1 MPNIGEIE
9 RRTMLSEAQIELRA
23 TENGD
28 KKAVITG
35 YGAVFNSE
43 SRNLGGFTETI
54 HPAAFDNVLSS
65 NPDVIGVFNH
75 DRNLL
80 LGRTSNGT
88 MKLTTDAYGLR
99 YEITPNTNTSIGK
112 DVTEWVRDRS
122 VVGSSFAFAISKDKG
137 DSWSTDARGMRRRE
151 VRNIALLEDVGPV
164 ARPAYDSSSVVVSRR
179 AIELALGDINRPNQ
193 TMANAAKRG
202 LKLAERNEGVDG
214 VLVGIAERLAAREI
228 VSIEEVAYLSAVY
241 ERCLAAKTIGW
252 SGTPAWVEWQLA
264 GGDTGQKWIAR
275 RSTPMVVPE
284 ERAKPN
290 ELSEG
295 DFVLWDGG
303 TGRVEYVM
311 RDGSLQG
318 QTATPDSPLAVI
330 TPFDD
335 DEPEDY
341 LVVVMVSEL
350 EKIDDLADEDEMG
363 EERAAGDESQSTPA
377 PKKDQITG
385 SDKNK
390 PGSAKNAGGKI
401 NLSKAARAG
410 LQNKVRDHN
419 AAMKEDDK
427 PAWSRTTL
435 GQLLAVYRR
444 GSGAY
449 STSHRPGVSRAAWSM
464 ARVNAYLF
472 LLRNGRPKDAKYVT
486 DNDLLPADHPK
497 SSKERSHEV
506 DVEQRAVSLVPSQ
519 GMAAAAR
526 RGLKLHEAGRS
537 GDGLKPETVAR
548 AHKIAARDELTPE
561 HVREMRAWFARHKVD
576 RRPGWDA
583 AGKETPGFVAW
594 ELWGGNAG
602 QEWSES
608 KVKQM
613 DGDSEAGES
622 RDVEVPAEIVEEA
635 AQVVVESPKQE
646 RGEDFSGKIASL
658 KATILR
664 NSLHGDS

>member
-9 RRTMLSEAQIELRA
+9 RRTMLSEAQFELRA
-23 TENGD
+23 TENGE
-28 KKAVITG
+28 KQAVITG

-43 SRNLGGFTETI
+43 SRNLGGFVETI
-54 HPAAFDNVLSS
+54 HPAAFDEVLSS

-112 DVTEWVRDRS
+112 DTVEWVRDRT

-228 VSIEEVAYLSAVY
+228 VSIEEVAYLSGVY
-241 ERCLAAKTIGW
+241 ERCLAAKTVGW

-264 GGDTGQKWIAR
+264 GGDTGQKWVAR
-275 RSTPMVVPE
+275 RSEPAE
-284 ERAKPN
+284 E
-290 ELSEG
+290 
-295 DFVLWDGG
+295 
-303 TGRVEYVM
+303 VE
-311 RDGSLQG
+311 
-318 QTATPDSPLAVI
+318 
-330 TPFDD
+330 
-335 DEPEDY
+335 E
-341 LVVVMVSEL
+341 
-350 EKIDDLADEDEMG
+350 
-363 EERAAGDESQSTPA
+363 
-377 PKKDQITG
+377 
-385 SDKNK
+385 
-390 PGSAKNAGGKI
+390 
-401 NLSKAARAG
+401 
-410 LQNKVRDHN
+410 
-419 AAMKEDDK
+419 
-427 PAWSRTTL
+427 
-435 GQLLAVYRR
+435 
-444 GSGAY
+444 
-449 STSHRPGVSRAAWSM
+449 
-464 ARVNAYLF
+464 
-472 LLRNGRPKDAKYVT
+472 
-486 DNDLLPADHPK
+486 
-497 SSKERSHEV
+497 
-506 DVEQRAVSLVPSQ
+506 RAVSLVPSE

-537 GDGLKPETVAR
+537 GDGLKPETVPR
-548 AHKIAARDELTPE
+548 AKRIAAREELTPD

-576 RRPGWDA
+576 RRPGWDK
-583 AGKETPGFVAW
+583 AGEETPGFVAW

-613 DGDSEAGES
+613 DGDSEADES
-622 RDVEVPAEIVEEA
+622 REVAAVEVPAEIVEEA
-635 AQVVVESPKQE
+635 APVVVESPKQE
-646 RGEDFSGKIASL
+646 RGEDFAGKIASL

>member
-23 TENGD
+23 TENGE
-28 KKAVITG
+28 KKPVITG

-43 SRNLGGFTETI
+43 SRNLGGFVESI
-54 HPAAFDNVLSS
+54 HPAAFDEVLSS

-99 YEITPNTNTSIGK
+99 YEITPNVNTSIGK
-112 DVTEWVRDRS
+112 DVTEWVKDRT

-137 DSWSTDARGMRRRE
+137 DSWSTDSRGMRRRE

-228 VSIEEVAYLSAVY
+228 VSVEEVAYLAGIY
-241 ERCLAAKTIGW
+241 ERCLSAKAVGW
-252 SGTPAWVEWQLA
+252 SGTPAWIEWQLA
-264 GGDTGQKWIAR
+264 GGDTGQKWVAR
-275 RSTPMVVPE
+275 RAASDDE
-284 ERAKPN
+284 EKAERLIPN
-290 ELSEG
+290 E
-295 DFVLWDGG
+295 
-303 TGRVEYVM
+303 
-311 RDGSLQG
+311 
-318 QTATPDSPLAVI
+318 
-330 TPFDD
+330 
-335 DEPEDY
+335 
-341 LVVVMVSEL
+341 
-350 EKIDDLADEDEMG
+350 
-363 EERAAGDESQSTPA
+363 
-377 PKKDQITG
+377 
-385 SDKNK
+385 
-390 PGSAKNAGGKI
+390 
-401 NLSKAARAG
+401 
-410 LQNKVRDHN
+410 
-419 AAMKEDDK
+419 
-427 PAWSRTTL
+427 
-435 GQLLAVYRR
+435 
-444 GSGAY
+444 
-449 STSHRPGVSRAAWSM
+449 
-464 ARVNAYLF
+464 
-472 LLRNGRPKDAKYVT
+472 
-486 DNDLLPADHPK
+486 
-497 SSKERSHEV
+497 
-506 DVEQRAVSLVPSQ
+506 
-519 GMAAAAR
+519 GMAASAR

-608 KVKQM
+608 KVKMM
-613 DGDSEAGES
+613 DNDNEADEA
-622 RDVEVPAEIVEEA
+622 REVAAVEVPAEIVEEA
-635 AQVVVESPKQE
+635 KPVVVESTPQL
-646 RGEDFSGKIASL
+646 RNEDFFGKIVSL

>member
-43 SRNLGGFTETI
+43 SRNLGGFVETI
-54 HPAAFDNVLSS
+54 HPAAFDDVLSS

-80 LGRTSNGT
+80 LGRTTNGT
-88 MKLTTDAYGLR
+88 LKLSADAYGLR
-99 YEITPNTNTSIGK
+99 YEITPNPNTSIGK
-112 DVTEWVRDRS
+112 DVISWISDRT

-202 LKLAERNEGVDG
+202 LKLAERNEGVDN

-228 VSIEEVAYLSAVY
+228 VSIEEVAYLSGVY
-241 ERCLAAKTIGW
+241 ERCLAAKTVGW
-252 SGTPAWVEWQLA
+252 SGTPAWIEWQLA
-264 GGDTGQKWIAR
+264 GGDTGQKWVAR
-275 RSTPMVVPE
+275 RAASDDE
-284 ERAKPN
+284 EKAERLIPN
-290 ELSEG
+290 E
-295 DFVLWDGG
+295 
-303 TGRVEYVM
+303 
-311 RDGSLQG
+311 
-318 QTATPDSPLAVI
+318 
-330 TPFDD
+330 
-335 DEPEDY
+335 
-341 LVVVMVSEL
+341 
-350 EKIDDLADEDEMG
+350 
-363 EERAAGDESQSTPA
+363 
-377 PKKDQITG
+377 
-385 SDKNK
+385 
-390 PGSAKNAGGKI
+390 
-401 NLSKAARAG
+401 
-410 LQNKVRDHN
+410 
-419 AAMKEDDK
+419 
-427 PAWSRTTL
+427 
-435 GQLLAVYRR
+435 
-444 GSGAY
+444 
-449 STSHRPGVSRAAWSM
+449 
-464 ARVNAYLF
+464 
-472 LLRNGRPKDAKYVT
+472 
-486 DNDLLPADHPK
+486 
-497 SSKERSHEV
+497 
-506 DVEQRAVSLVPSQ
+506 
-519 GMAAAAR
+519 GMAASAR

-608 KVKQM
+608 KVKMM
-613 DGDSEAGES
+613 DNDNEADEA
-622 RDVEVPAEIVEEA
+622 REVAAVEVPAEIVEEA
-635 AQVVVESPKQE
+635 APVVVEAPKQE
-646 RGEDFSGKIASL
+646 RGEDFAGKIASL

-664 NSLHGDS
+664 NSLHGNS

>member
-1 MPNIGEIE
+1 MQNIGEIE

-43 SRNLGGFTETI
+43 SRNLGGFVETI
-54 HPAAFDNVLSS
+54 HPAAFDDVLSS

-80 LGRTSNGT
+80 LGRTTNGT
-88 MKLTTDAYGLR
+88 LKLSADAYGLR
-99 YEITPNTNTSIGK
+99 YEITPNPNTSIGK
-112 DVTEWVRDRS
+112 DVISWISDRT

-228 VSIEEVAYLSAVY
+228 VSIEEVAYLSGVY
-241 ERCLAAKTIGW
+241 ERCLAAKTVGW

-264 GGDTGQKWIAR
+264 GDTGQKWVAR
-275 RSTPMVVPE
+275 RAEPAE
-284 ERAKPN
+284 E
-290 ELSEG
+290 
-295 DFVLWDGG
+295 
-303 TGRVEYVM
+303 VE
-311 RDGSLQG
+311 
-318 QTATPDSPLAVI
+318 
-330 TPFDD
+330 
-335 DEPEDY
+335 E
-341 LVVVMVSEL
+341 
-350 EKIDDLADEDEMG
+350 
-363 EERAAGDESQSTPA
+363 
-377 PKKDQITG
+377 
-385 SDKNK
+385 
-390 PGSAKNAGGKI
+390 
-401 NLSKAARAG
+401 
-410 LQNKVRDHN
+410 
-419 AAMKEDDK
+419 
-427 PAWSRTTL
+427 
-435 GQLLAVYRR
+435 
-444 GSGAY
+444 
-449 STSHRPGVSRAAWSM
+449 
-464 ARVNAYLF
+464 
-472 LLRNGRPKDAKYVT
+472 
-486 DNDLLPADHPK
+486 
-497 SSKERSHEV
+497 
-506 DVEQRAVSLVPSQ
+506 RAVSLVPSE

-537 GDGLKPETVAR
+537 GDGLKPETVSR
-548 AHKIAARDELTPE
+548 AKRIAAREELTPE

-576 RRPGWDA
+576 RRPGWDKV
-583 AGKETPGFVAW
+583 GSESPGFVAH
-594 ELWGGNAG
+594 ELWGGDAAVS
-602 QEWSES
+602 WSEA

-613 DGDSEAGES
+613 DGDSEADES
-622 RDVEVPAEIVEEA
+622 REVAAVEVPAEIVEEA
-635 AQVVVESPKQE
+635 SQVVVESPKQE
-646 RGEDFSGKIASL
+646 RGEDFAGKIASL